1 MFNPCLSIAKLFVQY
16 VLSYWTSQV
25 NYTVFIKLILDFDQE
40 WKHKPQ
46 WDQVLLL
53 SQLFF
58 PTLYRWEEKPRK
70 KVKIFRF
77 HGEGKAA
84 ECRWVLKFLK
94 SYLGFCSGFSMVI
107 MGLML
112 ILNRLLTFAVTMGG
126 SFQQMDVV
134 CCCCSAGIW
143 IPPSGA
149 QGCTACLGSV
159 EFHSSFPKRW
169 DIWTWRA
176 QIETWVTIPLF
187 SLSSFSSNHW

>member
-40 WKHKPQ
+40 CKHNPQ

-53 SQLFF
+53 SQLLFL
-58 PTLYRWEEKPRK
+58 TLYRWEEKPTK
-70 KVKIFRF
+70 NVKIFRF
-77 HGEGKAA
+77 HRERKAA
-84 ECRWVLKFLK
+84 ECRWVLKFLR
-94 SYLGFCSGFSMVI
+94 SYLWSCSGFSMVI

-112 ILNRLLTFAVTMGG
+112 TLNRLLTFAVTTGG
-126 SFQQMDVV
+126 LFQRMDV

-149 QGCTACLGSV
+149 QRCSACLGSV
-159 EFHSSFPKRW
+159 EFHSSLPKRW
-169 DIWTWRA
+169 GVWTWRA
-176 QIETWVTIPLF
+176 QIEVWDMIPLF
-187 SLSSFSSNHW
+187 SLFSFSSNQW